1 MVCKQHHTAPINIAI
16 QLSLSIYIFQAGLRE
31 KLAFLRKK
39 DLEWLERMD
48 VMAQPA
54 GPSSVASSAALQ
66 SLGEASNEMEGE
78 SEDIDP
84 EDDFKRE
91 MHL

>member
-1 MVCKQHHTAPINIAI
+1 MVCKQHHTALINIAI
-16 QLSLSIYIFQAGLRE
+16 QLSLYYIFQAGLRE

-48 VMAQPA
+48 VTAQPTD
-54 GPSSVASSAALQ
+54 PSSVASSAALQ

-78 SEDIDP
+78 SEEIDP